1 MKRLSLCVL
10 LLMAACSSPSAP
22 SPSVPPVAVSE
33 SPSTPTVS
41 TPTPTVTPTPTATPE
56 VVVPVDVTGEVKS
69 GAGEFAEH
77 VVEAAMSEPR
87 RVAVSTDLSDSRA
100 EKVKSL
106 FIAVALCDSTRS
118 TLGDIG
124 YLRVNAED
132 GSALVLFDE
141 RGGSVAGVELKGC
154 TRI

>member
-41 TPTPTVTPTPTATPE
+41 TPTPTATPE
-56 VVVPVDVTGEVKS
+56 AVGPVDVTGEVKS

>member
-33 SPSTPTVS
+33 SPST
-41 TPTPTVTPTPTATPE
+41 TPTPTVAPTPTATPE
-56 VVVPVDVTGEVKS
+56 AVGPVDVTGEVKS
-69 GAGEFAEH
+69 GAGKFAEH
-77 VVEAAMSEPR
+77 VVEAAMSGPR
-87 RVAVSTDLSDSRA
+87 RVEVSTDLSDSRA

-106 FIAVALCDSTRS
+106 FIAVALCGSTRS
-118 TLGDIG
+118 TLGNIG

-141 RGGSVAGVELKGC
+141 RGGSVSGVELEGC